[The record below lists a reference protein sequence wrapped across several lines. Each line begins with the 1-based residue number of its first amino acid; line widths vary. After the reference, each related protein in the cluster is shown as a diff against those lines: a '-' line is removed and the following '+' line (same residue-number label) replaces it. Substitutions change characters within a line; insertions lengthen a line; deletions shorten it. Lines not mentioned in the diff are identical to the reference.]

1 MTLSLTLG
9 VEVNSIFVL
18 NRIAMRELTI
28 RIVSQ
33 SEIIGQFV
41 KLIVEM
47 PPRFVVS
54 GIVI

>member
-9 VEVNSIFVL
+9 VEVNSIFIL
-18 NRIAMRELTI
+18 NQIMVRELTI
-28 RIVSQ
+28 RIVNQ

-47 PPRFVVS
+47 PHCFVVA
-54 GIVI
+54 GVVI